1 MIKPTISGVDVSDA
15 TIADNNDGSHTVSF
29 SPRQGGVM
37 KFEVTINGH
46 PAPSCSLT
54 KDVKWGFSN
63 ALGNGEITNNGLTM
77 KGQGLKGSKCWR
89 VG

>member
-37 KFEVTINGH
+37 KFKVTIN
-46 PAPSCSLT
+46 
-54 KDVKWGFSN
+54 
-63 ALGNGEITNNGLTM
+63 
-77 KGQGLKGSKCWR
+77 
-89 VG
+89 